1 MSAQTEKV
9 ASAKILEAAADLF
22 AERGYSNVSVRDICR
37 QAETTPPMIY
47 YYFGSKKGLF
57 EAAAK
62 SRVSLKD
69 FVERLETSGED
80 AKRALLSFVRTYLS
94 DFPES
99 AFDVGLYINETASLD
114 RKNTKRVV
122 EQFQEIHE
130 IATGIIRDGVKRGA
144 FRESQ
149 PERAADL
156 LLGLLNH
163 FVFQRIHFMRV
174 FDVES
179 TSEYIT
185 GFFLRAMR

>member
-144 FRESQ
+144 FREPQ